1 MTPYLHIESKLYDMK
16 HIAERVVSD
25 EIFIFESQKQQFLKL
40 KKEVAELENQ
50 LRIFYN

>member
-1 MTPYLHIESKLYDMK
+1 MK
-16 HIAERVVSD
+16 HIAEQVPSD
-25 EIFIFESQKQQFLKL
+25 EIFIFENQKQRLNEKFLQW